1 MALSERPPS
10 MADNTAET
18 GAVQGLLI
26 VEGGFEDQVQTLA
39 RRENGNREERKGGL
53 IGSLRRPLN

>member
-1 MALSERPPS
+1 

-39 RRENGNREERKGGL
+39 GRENGNREERKGGL
-53 IGSLRRPLN
+53 IG

>member
-1 MALSERPPS
+1 

-26 VEGGFEDQVQTLA
+26 VEGGFEDQVQTLT
-39 RRENGNREERKGGL
+39 RRENEK
-53 IGSLRRPLN
+53 RRGEKRWADW